1 MVHPLA
7 KSLAG
12 GEAERL
18 GVRLDDVE
26 ARAVVETF
34 FRPTLAITLVDMQ
47 VKAVVKTL
55 AYTPAMMEAKTVS
68 DTLKYVEKEALGNML
83 PKAIAKTKS
92 NTLGESLEEVE
103 AKARVE
109 KLLHQTKHC
118 SQFQDL
124 SFPKS

>member
-1 MVHPLA
+1 MVHRLA
-7 KSLAG
+7 ESLAG
-12 GEAERL
+12 EEAETL

-34 FRPTLAITLVDMQ
+34 SRLTFGVTLVDVQ
-47 VKAVVKTL
+47 VKAVVETL
-55 AYTPAMMEAKTVS
+55 ANTPAKMEAKTVS

-83 PKAIAKTKS
+83 PKAVAKTKS

-109 KLLHQTKHC
+109 KILHQTKHYRDYC
-118 SQFQDL
+118 ISRRAG
-124 SFPKS
+124 